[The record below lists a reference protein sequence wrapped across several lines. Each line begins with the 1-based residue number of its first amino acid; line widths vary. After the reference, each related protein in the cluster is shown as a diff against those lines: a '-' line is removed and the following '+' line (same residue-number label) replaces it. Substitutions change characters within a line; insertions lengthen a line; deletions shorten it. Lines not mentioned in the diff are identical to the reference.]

1 MAHSFALRKNL
12 FRNWRQQN
20 RKRRMIWLEIRESK
34 YLLRKGLQ
42 ENGVF
47 ARRAF
52 SKNSTIGIFRGE
64 RMTEKQA
71 DLRLDTKWQ
80 IKLASGDVVVDMVA
94 SDCKLKFVNRAD
106 RRRDQNCMIKTV
118 GRQAVLVALKSI
130 AAGDELLAWYEV

>member
-1 MAHSFALRKNL
+1 
-12 FRNWRQQN
+12 
-20 RKRRMIWLEIRESK
+20 MIWLEIRESR
-34 YLLRKGLQ
+34 YLLIKGLQ
-42 ENGVF
+42 ENGLY

-52 SKNSTIGIFRGE
+52 PKNSTIGVFRGE

-80 IKLASGDVVVDMVA
+80 IKLASRDVVVDMVA

-118 GRQAVLVALKSI
+118 GKQAVLVALKNV

>member
-1 MAHSFALRKNL
+1 M
-12 FRNWRQQN
+12 
-20 RKRRMIWLEIRESK
+20 
-34 YLLRKGLQ
+34 
-42 ENGVF
+42 F

-80 IKLASGDVVVDMVA
+80 IKLASGDVVVDMIA
-94 SDCKLKFVNRAD
+94 SDCKLKSVNRAD

-118 GRQAVLVALKSI
+118 GRQAVLVALKNI

>member
-1 MAHSFALRKNL
+1 ML
-12 FRNWRQQN
+12 WV
-20 RKRRMIWLEIRESK
+20 EIGESK
-34 YLLRKGLQ
+34 YLQKKGLQ
-42 ENGVF
+42 ENGLF
-47 ARRAF
+47 ARRTF
-52 SKNSTIGIFRGE
+52 PKNSTIGVFRGE

-80 IKLASGDVVVDMVA
+80 IKLASRDVVVDLVA

-118 GRQAVLVALKSI
+118 GRQAVLVALKNI